1 MKTGKKAVLRLS
13 RYKNALYGFKTYGVE
28 KFLSWDL
35 ASALGLTA
43 AQVRK
48 DFSTFGLQGK
58 KKVGYS
64 VDNLIER
71 IGEILGKNEIRTA
84 VLCGAGP
91 LGKAILEEGLLTD
104 APVRLVAVFNN
115 PEEKNTVRIKGI
127 TVHPL
132 VDLTR
137 IVQEHDVTIGII
149 AATGA
154 KAQRFLDHLVLA
166 GVQGILGLSRNELKA
181 PRSCIVTTVNLAR
194 ELENV
199 IYFVNNNQK
208 RTTK

>member
-1 MKTGKKAVLRLS
+1 MRLS
-13 RYKNALYGFKTYGVE
+13 RYKDALYGFKTYGIDR
-28 KFLSWDL
+28 FFSWDL
-35 ASALGLTA
+35 ALTLGLTA

-48 DFSTFGLQGK
+48 DFSTFGLEGK

-64 VDNLIER
+64 VDKLIEQ

-91 LGKAILEEGLLTD
+91 LGRAILEEGLLTD
-104 APVRLVAVFNN
+104 APVRLVAVFND
-115 PEEKNTVRIKGI
+115 PEEKNTVRIKGL
-127 TVHPL
+127 TVLPPG
-132 VDLTR
+132 DLTR

-149 AATGA
+149 AATGI

-166 GVQGILGLSRNELKA
+166 GVSGILSLARCEIKA
-181 PRSCIVTTVNLAR
+181 PRSCVVATVNLAR

-199 IYFVNNNQK
+199 IYFVNNK
-208 RTTK
+208 RKRALQ